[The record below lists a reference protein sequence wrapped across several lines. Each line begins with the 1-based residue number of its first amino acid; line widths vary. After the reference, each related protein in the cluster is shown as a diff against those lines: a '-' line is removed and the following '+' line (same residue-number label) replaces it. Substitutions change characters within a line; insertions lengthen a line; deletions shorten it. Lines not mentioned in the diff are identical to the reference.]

1 MSNSDL
7 AGRDASTPP
16 DQPAAAEPT
25 PEDHRVAEG
34 AATDSAATD
43 SAATDQA
50 AGGELADEPTFVESE
65 VEVGLERSVRFSRL
79 LIVGAIVGV
88 VVLTMISLSF
98 PVTEESQFTM
108 PQVVGF
114 MALVGAVLGL
124 TLGGVLGLVL
134 SAIAK
139 RQRGTGTATQ
149 VDVR

>member
-16 DQPAAAEPT
+16 DQPAGAEEPT
-25 PEDHRVAEG
+25 I
-34 AATDSAATD
+34 
-43 SAATDQA
+43 
-50 AGGELADEPTFVESE
+50 VESE
-65 VEVGLERSVRFSRL
+65 VEVKLERSVRFSRL

-88 VVLTMISLSF
+88 VVMTMISLTF
-98 PVTEESQFTM
+98 PITEESQFTM